1 MTGKS
6 GLGVKVRSTTRTAPD
21 ATAQA
26 NWMRPLLS
34 IVLLPFFDKPA
45 YAPSSRSTALG
56 LAARRW
62 RISSATSPTNT
73 SSSPRFSAD
82 TIAVA
87 TARGAT
93 FGGGTVWNHSISSG
107 PVKTF
112 TTLTP
117 PGRSSAR
124 RQCDNERQ
132 AACDAEY
139 APNIGQFAS
148 A

>member
-1 MTGKS
+1 M
-6 GLGVKVRSTTRTAPD
+6 
-21 ATAQA
+21 
-26 NWMRPLLS
+26 
-34 IVLLPFFDKPA
+34 
-45 YAPSSRSTALG
+45 
-56 LAARRW
+56 
-62 RISSATSPTNT
+62 SSATSPTNT

-82 TIAVA
+82 TIALA

-107 PVKTF
+107 PVNTF

-124 RQCDNERQ
+124 KECDSDRQ

-139 APNIGQFAS
+139 APNTGQFAS